1 LTLLETFT
9 SNWLDRLK
17 APTVDKRSSHKHTG
31 MFIDFDIFLAISLTD
46 CADGPNEP
54 SILIGFPIMIPPI
67 LFSSTI
73 TMTSFIILSVLILFR
88 VLNGVAIDCLSSQI
102 DTPILF
108 DPKSKPINLVLFVC
122 FFLNSSIVIILYILC
137 LSDTLQ
143 IFKYHMTINL
153 KTIKHIS
160 KLSRI
165 SVDDKKAKKLEG
177 DLNSIFE
184 FIEKLNELDT
194 DKVEPLT
201 SIAETTLKFRTDE
214 VKSKDIRNQI
224 LKNSPEKN
232 EDFFVVPKVVE

>member
-1 LTLLETFT
+1 
-9 SNWLDRLK
+9 
-17 APTVDKRSSHKHTG
+17 
-31 MFIDFDIFLAISLTD
+31 
-46 CADGPNEP
+46 
-54 SILIGFPIMIPPI
+54 
-67 LFSSTI
+67 
-73 TMTSFIILSVLILFR
+73 
-88 VLNGVAIDCLSSQI
+88 
-102 DTPILF
+102 
-108 DPKSKPINLVLFVC
+108 
-122 FFLNSSIVIILYILC
+122 
-137 LSDTLQ
+137 
-143 IFKYHMTINL
+143 MTINL

-165 SVDDKKAKKLEG
+165 SVDDKKAKKLED
-177 DLNSIFE
+177 DLNSIFK

>member
-1 LTLLETFT
+1 
-9 SNWLDRLK
+9 
-17 APTVDKRSSHKHTG
+17 
-31 MFIDFDIFLAISLTD
+31 
-46 CADGPNEP
+46 
-54 SILIGFPIMIPPI
+54 
-67 LFSSTI
+67 
-73 TMTSFIILSVLILFR
+73 
-88 VLNGVAIDCLSSQI
+88 
-102 DTPILF
+102 
-108 DPKSKPINLVLFVC
+108 
-122 FFLNSSIVIILYILC
+122 
-137 LSDTLQ
+137 
-143 IFKYHMTINL
+143 MTINL

-165 SVDDKKAKKLEG
+165 SVDDKKAKKLVG

-214 VKSKDIRNQI
+214 VKSKNIRNQI